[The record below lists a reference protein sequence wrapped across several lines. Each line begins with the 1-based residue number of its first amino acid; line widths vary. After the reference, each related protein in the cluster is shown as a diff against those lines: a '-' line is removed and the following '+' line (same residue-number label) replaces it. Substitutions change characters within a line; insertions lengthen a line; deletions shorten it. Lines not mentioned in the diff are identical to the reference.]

1 MLTSKQRAHLRGMAT
16 NLDTIFQ
23 IGKGDIKE
31 TFVKQIDDVLEAR
44 ELIKIRVLENSQL
57 SAREAAKSVA
67 DAVGAEVVG
76 VIGSKMILY
85 RESVKNKK
93 IIL

>member
-1 MLTSKQRAHLRGMAT
+1 MLTSKQRAHLRSMAT

-31 TFVKQIDDVLEAR
+31 TFIKQIDDALEAR
-44 ELIKIRVLENSQL
+44 ELIKIRDLETSQL
-57 SAREAAKSVA
+57 SAKEAARDVA
-67 DAVGAEVVG
+67 DAVGAQVVA
-76 VIGSKMILY
+76 VIGSRMILY

-93 IIL
+93 IVL